1 MRKILLLFVVVAFAA
16 CSGEK
21 KVNQPIKSAVF
32 IEQKLSEYLV
42 ENADWV
48 VEESESE
55 ATDKFKRQAIKWS
68 NETDFL
74 KEMPLQLKEIKDT
87 LVSEQAVK
95 LVTFKSFKDA
105 SRPENSLLNNIGLEI
120 NGIFSADQI
129 KGLEIDKKYTLK
141 GMLFKQGKRADVKVD
156 VTNESPF
163 YMLGRFTFW
172 NLEAKAL

>member
-1 MRKILLLFVVVAFAA
+1 MKKVLLLFVVALFAA

-21 KVNQPIKSAVF
+21 KVNQPIKSNVF
-32 IEQKLSEYLV
+32 VEQKLSEYLAG
-42 ENADWV
+42 NADWV
-48 VEESESE
+48 VEETESE

-74 KEMPLQLKEIKDT
+74 KEMPLQLKAIKDT
-87 LVSEQAVK
+87 VVSEQDVK

-105 SRPENSLLNNIGLEI
+105 SRPESSLLNDIGLEI

-129 KGLEIDKKYTLK
+129 KGLAIDKKYTLK

-156 VTNESPF
+156 VSNGKAF
-163 YMLGRFTFW
+163 YMLGRYTFW
-172 NLEAKAL
+172 NLEPKAL